1 MISPIPTQRFITNR
15 YADGRSVRS
24 WLPRLR
30 PLGCASKSANH
41 VGVHG
46 VSAFWPNRRCRKY
59 SSTSPTIR
67 YSSSTHRPITLRRVG
82 GNLAPNARTQQPAAP
97 DATAADPGCTAARAP
112 CCAACTSSQALLL
125 CTGVKSAQMRQCTTR
140 GDSRENRELGDDV
153 RFGNLH
159 IVLSACRVS
168 KPSSNSQ
175 CRVQMKFKFELL
187 RETVATG
194 DNDAAPTQSRIPLWY
209 RTHPQPVPAS
219 S

>member
-15 YADGRSVRS
+15 YADGRSIRS
-24 WLPRLR
+24 WLARLR

-82 GNLAPNARTQQPAAP
+82 GNLARNARTQHPAAP

-140 GDSRENRELGDDV
+140 GDSRENRRQSDDTEYA
-153 RFGNLH
+153 NLH
-159 IVLSACRVS
+159 TSVESHPSWQNLTADGGRMADPPFPPSRNRRHMSVS
-168 KPSSNSQ
+168 KL
-175 CRVQMKFKFELL
+175 RV
-187 RETVATG
+187 RNRHG
-194 DNDAAPTQSRIPLWY
+194 DMPDTADQR
-209 RTHPQPVPAS
+209 
-219 S
+219 